1 MTHSEQS
8 VAHLKQIIEALLFV
22 SESPLPPEE
31 MVALLE
37 DYDPSEVRNAVA
49 SLKEDYANSQRSLVI
64 QEVAGGYQMTTSP
77 LYAPWLRKFLK
88 KAHGERLSGP
98 SLETLAIIAYK
109 QPVTRQEIEFIR
121 GVNVE
126 GVLKALLEK
135 GLLRVLG
142 RKEIIGRPLLYG
154 TSREFLEYFGL
165 NSLEELP
172 PIEQF
177 VQQGEA
183 IEASLPQAAGAQ
195 ETTETVEEQTSLP
208 IKDSHEDDSKEI
220 TEQCGSD

>member
-1 MTHSEQS
+1 M
-8 VAHLKQIIEALLFV
+8 
-22 SESPLPPEE
+22 
-31 MVALLE
+31 
-37 DYDPSEVRNAVA
+37 
-49 SLKEDYANSQRSLVI
+49 
-64 QEVAGGYQMTTSP
+64 
-77 LYAPWLRKFLK
+77 K
-88 KAHGERLSGP
+88 KAHGEKLSGP

-135 GLLRVLG
+135 GLIRIQG

-172 PIEQF
+172 PIEEF
-177 VQQGEA
+177 VQQGEE
-183 IEASLPQAAGAQ
+183 IEASLPQPERETEPMQ
-195 ETTETVEEQTSLP
+195 ES
-208 IKDSHEDDSKEI
+208 EDESQEI
-220 TEQCGSD
+220 TT

>member
-1 MTHSEQS
+1 MTDPALNESIKR
-8 VAHLKQIIEALLFV
+8 VVEALLFI
-22 SESPLPPEE
+22 SESPLPLERIGGVIEE
-31 MVALLE
+31 V
-37 DYDPSEVRNAVA
+37 DPSEIRKAIEE
-49 SLKEDYANSQRSLVI
+49 LKSEYESSKRSLVI
-64 QEVAGGYQMTTSP
+64 QEVAGGYQMTTDP

-88 KAHGERLSGP
+88 KTHGEKLSGP
-98 SLETLAIIAYK
+98 SLETLAIVAYK

-135 GLLRVLG
+135 GLIRIQG

-172 PIEQF
+172 PIEEF
-177 VQQGEA
+177 VQQGEEIA
-183 IEASLPQAAGAQ
+183 
-195 ETTETVEEQTSLP
+195 VEDE
-208 IKDSHEDDSKEI
+208 SKEI
-220 TEQCGSD
+220 TT

>member
-1 MTHSEQS
+1 MSSPEIHEWIKR
-8 VAHLKQIIEALLFV
+8 VIEALLFV
-22 SESPLPPEE
+22 SESPLSMQHIGSVLEE
-31 MVALLE
+31 V
-37 DYDPSEVRNAVA
+37 DPAAIRLSIEE
-49 SLKEDYANSQRSLVI
+49 LKAEYELSKRSLVI
-64 QEVAGGYQMTTSP
+64 QEVAGGYQMTSSP

-88 KAHGERLSGP
+88 KAHGEKLSGP

-109 QPVTRQEIEFIR
+109 QPATRQEIEFIR

-135 GLLRVLG
+135 GLIRIQG
-142 RKEIIGRPLLYG
+142 RKDIIGRPLLYG

-172 PIEQF
+172 PIEEF

-183 IEASLPQAAGAQ
+183 IEASLPQ
-195 ETTETVEEQTSLP
+195 EQKENSASTQ
-208 IKDSHEDDSKEI
+208 DSEDESQEI
-220 TEQCGSD
+220 TT

>member
-1 MTHSEQS
+1 MTEPETLEPMKR
-8 VAHLKQIIEALLFV
+8 VIEALLFV
-22 SESPLPPEE
+22 SESPVSLEQIGSVLEE
-31 MVALLE
+31 ADATEIRRAIEELKG
-37 DYDPSEVRNAVA
+37 DYETS
-49 SLKEDYANSQRSLVI
+49 KRSLVI
-64 QEVAGGYQMTTSP
+64 QEVAGGYQMTSSP

-88 KAHGERLSGP
+88 KAHGEKLSGP
-98 SLETLAIIAYK
+98 SLETLAIVAYK

-135 GLLRVLG
+135 GLIRIQG

-172 PIEQF
+172 PIEEF
-177 VQQGEA
+177 VQQGEE
-183 IEASLPQAAGAQ
+183 IEASFPQE
-195 ETTETVEEQTSLP
+195 ETEPSQP
-208 IKDSHEDDSKEI
+208 IQDSEDESKEI
-220 TEQCGSD
+220 TT

>member
-1 MTHSEQS
+1 MTSPEETTQT
-8 VAHLKQIIEALLFV
+8 HLKQIIEALLFV
-22 SESPLPPEE
+22 SESPLPLEK
-31 MVALLE
+31 MSAVLE
-37 DYDPSEVRNAVA
+37 DYNPSDIRQAVEGLQA
-49 SLKEDYANSQRSLVI
+49 EYEHSERSLVI
-64 QEVAGGYQMTTSP
+64 QEVAGGYQMTTRP
-77 LYAPWLRKFLK
+77 VYAPWLRKFLK
-88 KAHGERLSGP
+88 KTHGEKLSGP

-135 GLLRVLG
+135 GLIRIIG

-165 NSLEELP
+165 NALEELP
-172 PIEQF
+172 PLEEF

-183 IEASLPQAAGAQ
+183 IEASLPQKEEGETGPSVQ
-195 ETTETVEEQTSLP
+195 E
-208 IKDSHEDDSKEI
+208 SHEEEPKDI
-220 TEQCGSD
+220 TT

>member
-1 MTHSEQS
+1 MTEPHRSNEYVRQ
-8 VAHLKQIIEALLFV
+8 VVEALLFV
-22 SESPLPPEE
+22 SESPVSIEQMNL
-31 MVALLE
+31 VLE
-37 DYDPSEVRNAVA
+37 DVDASEIRNAIEALRTEYEA
-49 SLKEDYANSQRSLVI
+49 SKRSLVI
-64 QEVAGGYQMTTSP
+64 QEVAGGYQMTTHP

-88 KAHGERLSGP
+88 KTHGERLSGP

-135 GLLRVLG
+135 GLIRIQG

-154 TSREFLEYFGL
+154 TAREFLEYFGL

-172 PIEQF
+172 PIEEF
-177 VQQGEA
+177 VRQGEEM
-183 IEASLPQAAGAQ
+183 EAALPQEEGEENTTGAG
-195 ETTETVEEQTSLP
+195 QT
-208 IKDSHEDDSKEI
+208 HEDESEEI
-220 TEQCGSD
+220 TS